1 MTIHLP
7 TADLRP
13 HHVPVDGGR
22 IIRHLGSQMRF
33 LETTETTAGQ
43 FWLAEQTSERG
54 VASPVHRHT
63 HEDETFVVLDGELEV
78 GVGDESIVLGE
89 REVRFAPRGLPH
101 TFRVVSPQARFLILG
116 TPARFE
122 NWFFETADEPDS
134 PPEAPP
140 DFGRLIGALA
150 KYDVEF
156 IAPPPG
162 MMPGGP
168 PR

>member
-7 TADLRP
+7 TTDLRP

-101 TFRVVSPQARFLILG
+101 TFRVVSPQAPSSSSALR
-116 TPARFE
+116 PASRTGSSRPPTTR
-122 NWFFETADEPDS
+122 TAPRTRRRTSAGSSAPSRNTMSSSS
-134 PPEAPP
+134 PPRPA
-140 DFGRLIGALA
+140 
-150 KYDVEF
+150 
-156 IAPPPG
+156 
-162 MMPGGP
+162 
-168 PR
+168 